1 MTFSILA
8 FNTQTL
14 YHWWM
19 GALLV
24 LGFGF
29 VIFWHELGHFL
40 AAKAVG
46 IKVEQFAVGFGTAIF
61 SWRKGVGLRWGNT
74 QQEYYQ
80 RIENHIAQQEKARL
94 QLREKD
100 SAYTDRQMSDA
111 ARELG
116 LGDTEYRLNWI
127 PLGGYVKM
135 LGQDDLRPDAAADD
149 PRAYNRKSVSARMLV
164 ISAGVIMNVIL
175 AAIMFVGIF
184 TMGLRAMPAEVGG
197 VMPLSPAQM
206 AGLKVGDKIV
216 RFNGHEEQDFTK
228 IKLDTALSKPDVTVP
243 ITVQRNVDGVEKELT
258 LQITPRRNV
267 AGDGFVALGFEP
279 PPALKTVD
287 LKDVEEPLD
296 YAKLA
301 KVNSPDAMLLRP
313 GDQIVAVD
321 GKPVTKDDYVTLNR
335 ATQEFGKPVELTI
348 KGVDGTTRTGSVQ
361 PHFADFFS
369 GNWNLAGMEPRSALV
384 SVQDNSSAFDKLF
397 AGDAIAKLVVH
408 TPSGD
413 QTYAN
418 PDRET
423 FTTVLK
429 KAGSDGNPL
438 NVTVIRGPDS
448 KVVTIDGLKATADIG
463 TERGQKGLG
472 VAPGFDETHSILG
485 AVAKNS
491 PAETAGLQRGDLIT
505 AINGQPVKTWYDMH
519 RILSEAQAGSPMDL
533 TYVRDGQEHKTTLK
547 LDADQIAQAKDVRYG
562 LDFAVPLIAK
572 EIVRKAPNA
581 IVAVKWGVFETR
593 DLILQFY
600 VTLQRMFGG
609 SIGLSS
615 MMGPVGIFRSGVTF
629 SSRGYDW
636 LLWFLAMIS
645 ANLAVVNFLP
655 IPVVDGGQFTFLIVE
670 KIKGKPV
677 SPRTMVIAQYA
688 GLAFLAA
695 IVVFVTYHDLMRRY

>member
-8 FNTQTL
+8 FNTQSL

-24 LGFGF
+24 FGFGF

-61 SWRKGVGLRWGNT
+61 AWRKGVGLRWGNT

-100 SAYTDRQMSDA
+100 AAYSDRQMSDA

-175 AAIMFVGIF
+175 AALMFVGIF
-184 TMGLRAMPAEVGG
+184 MMGLRAQPAEVGA
-197 VMPLSPAQM
+197 VVPLSPAQM

-228 IKLDTALSKPDVTVP
+228 IKLDTALSKPDVAVP
-243 ITVQRNVDGVEKELT
+243 ITVARNVDGVEKTLT
-258 LQITPRRNV
+258 LQITPQRV
-267 AGDGFVALGFEP
+267 SAGDGFVALGFEP
-279 PPALKTVD
+279 PYSLKAID
-287 LKDVEEPLD
+287 PKELDEPID
-296 YAKLA
+296 FQKLA
-301 KVNSPDAMLLRP
+301 KGDSPDALLVRP
-313 GDQIVAVD
+313 GDQIVAID
-321 GKPVTKDDYVTLNR
+321 GKPVTKDDFVALNR
-335 ATQEFGKPVELTI
+335 AAQEFGKPVDLTI
-348 KGVDGTTRTGSVQ
+348 KTAAGATRSGSVQ

-369 GNWNLAGMEPRSALV
+369 GNWNLAGMEPRSGLIGIEV
-384 SVQDNSSAFDKLF
+384 NSTAYDKLF
-397 AGDAIAKLVVH
+397 AGDAIAKLVIH
-408 TPSGD
+408 APSGD
-413 QTYAN
+413 QTILN
-418 PDRET
+418 PDREK
-423 FTTVLK
+423 FTTTLK
-429 KAGSDGNPL
+429 KAGSDGNSFSI
-438 NVTVIRGPDS
+438 TVVRGPDN
-448 KVVTIDGLKATADIG
+448 KVITVDGLKATADVG

-472 VAPGFDETHSILG
+472 VLPGFDEAHAVLG
-485 AVAKNS
+485 AVAKGS
-491 PAETAGLQRGDLIT
+491 PAETAGLSSGDAIT

-519 RILSEAQAGSPMDL
+519 RILGEAQAGSPMDL
-533 TYVRDGQEHKTTLK
+533 TYTRDGQEHKATLK
-547 LDADQIAQAKDVRYG
+547 LDADQIAQVRDVRYA
-562 LDFAVPLIAK
+562 LNISWLVPK

-581 IVAVKWGVFETR
+581 LVAVKWGVFETR
-593 DLILQFY
+593 DFILQFY
-600 VTLQRMFGG
+600 LTLQRMFGG
-609 SIGLSS
+609 SIGLSN
-615 MMGPVGIFRSGVTF
+615 MMGPVGIFRTGVTF